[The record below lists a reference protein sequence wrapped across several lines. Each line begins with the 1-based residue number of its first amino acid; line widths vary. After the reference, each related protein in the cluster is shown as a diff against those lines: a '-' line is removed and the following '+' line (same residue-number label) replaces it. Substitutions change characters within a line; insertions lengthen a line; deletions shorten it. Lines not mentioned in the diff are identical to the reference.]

1 MKKKLA
7 MILIS
12 SFLMGAVF
20 VGCGNNDAPQAPATT
35 ATAPAQQ
42 AATTPA
48 EPTPTPTAPPAAAT
62 TTAVQEFLDEYGDE
76 IRAEF
81 GDIAQLLGEG
91 ASIDIV
97 AGTGEELVFVFAY
110 GPDTDTDGVGDA
122 LELLMPMLGP
132 VFELVA
138 SELQEELGVDE
149 ITVTVRYTDYAG
161 NVLAEESFTAS

>member
-7 MILIS
+7 MVLIS
-12 SFLMGAVF
+12 SFLMGAML
-20 VGCGNNDAPQAPATT
+20 VGCGNNEAPQAPATT
-35 ATAPAQQ
+35 EAPAQQ
-42 AATTPA
+42 AASTPA
-48 EPTPTPTAPPAAAT
+48 EPTPTPATPPVAT
-62 TTAVQEFLDEYGDE
+62 TTAVQEFLNEYGDD

-81 GDIAQLLGEG
+81 GDIAQLLGDG

-97 AGTGEELVFVFAY
+97 AGTGEELIFVFAY

-149 ITVTVRYTDYAG
+149 ITVTVRYTDYSG